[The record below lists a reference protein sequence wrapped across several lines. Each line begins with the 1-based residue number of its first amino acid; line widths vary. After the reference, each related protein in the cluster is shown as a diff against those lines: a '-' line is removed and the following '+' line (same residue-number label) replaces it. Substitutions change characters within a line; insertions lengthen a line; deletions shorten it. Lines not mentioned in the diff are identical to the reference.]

1 MGHGDRRDAALR
13 VSVLCAIMIIPEH
26 LEATVVDLIA
36 WCFYPRIIYVV
47 INGKT
52 CCESRSTTLR
62 LL

>member
-1 MGHGDRRDAALR
+1 
-13 VSVLCAIMIIPEH
+13 MIIPEH

-52 CCESRSTTLR
+52 PWRWFARPSVVRAAVLS
-62 LL
+62 

>member
-1 MGHGDRRDAALR
+1 
-13 VSVLCAIMIIPEH
+13 MIIPEH

-52 CCESRSTTLR
+52 PWRWFARPSVVRAAVLSPPLSERR
-62 LL
+62 RN